1 VNPPLADAS
10 PEARVVRCRP
20 AGLWPEL
27 SSAAPLT
34 SDIFGERRPG
44 GECGERR
51 ANESDENFLYSDL
64 TPLLQNATEVL
75 RGEEKSVAYAMDRKW
90 KLFILFFG
98 TTLFPVLWIEFSLL
112 LKSIDFLTST

>member
-1 VNPPLADAS
+1 MV
-10 PEARVVRCRP
+10 
-20 AGLWPEL
+20 
-27 SSAAPLT
+27 AAPPST
-34 SDIFGERRPG
+34 REWKRRPG
-44 GECGERR
+44 GGCGERR